1 MPDAFIR
8 SMKPFLAGYFLA
20 MLLGIP
26 MGLLLGSSRIFDAA
40 FGIYV
45 PAGYATP
52 LIALVPLLMIWFGLG
67 LR

>member
-45 PAGYATP
+45 TAGRVRLVSQAPAESS
-52 LIALVPLLMIWFGLG
+52 
-67 LR
+67 